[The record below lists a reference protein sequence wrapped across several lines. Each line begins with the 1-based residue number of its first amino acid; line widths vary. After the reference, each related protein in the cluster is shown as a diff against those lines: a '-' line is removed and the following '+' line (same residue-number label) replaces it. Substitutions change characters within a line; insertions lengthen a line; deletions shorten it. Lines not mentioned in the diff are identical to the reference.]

1 MKILKLAAE
10 EGEVQVDEALREL
23 LEGKA
28 EAVITVE
35 SIRELLAKL
44 DTIPPVT
51 MVEVAPVDLAS
62 FDQLCTGGAAMSAVA
77 DVRPALIG
85 HLKDLHLPTVR
96 ECYEETARR
105 AERETL
111 SYEQYLLEVISREC
125 EQRRK
130 SKVQRLLKDSALPLE
145 KSLQN
150 FDLKRLPAK
159 AARQLRTLLDGG
171 FLDRKENVLVFG
183 NPGSGKSHLLTAL
196 AQELVVVRERKMH
209 FTKCAL
215 LMQDLL
221 AAKRDLRLSREI
233 KRLGRYDG
241 LIIDDLGYLQQSRD
255 DMEVV
260 FTLLAERYERGSV
273 LMTSNLPFSKWEA
286 IFKDAMMTAAAIDRL
301 VHHSVI
307 IELNI
312 PSYRVEHAKKKQ
324 QAENQADG

>member
-1 MKILKLAAE
+1 
-10 EGEVQVDEALREL
+10 
-23 LEGKA
+23 
-28 EAVITVE
+28 
-35 SIRELLAKL
+35 
-44 DTIPPVT
+44 
-51 MVEVAPVDLAS
+51 
-62 FDQLCTGGAAMSAVA
+62 MSAMA
-77 DVRPALIG
+77 EVRPALMG
-85 HLKDLHLPTVR
+85 HLKELHLPTVR
-96 ECYEETARR
+96 ECYEDTARR

-130 SKVQRLLKDSALPLE
+130 SRVQRLLRESALPLE
-145 KSLQN
+145 KSLEN
-150 FDLKRLPAK
+150 FNVKRLPTK
-159 AARQLRTLLDGG
+159 AQRQLRTLLEGG

-196 AQELVVVRERKMH
+196 AQDLVVARERRLH
-209 FTKCAL
+209 FTKCSL

-233 KRLGRYDG
+233 KRLGRYEG
-241 LIIDDLGYLQQSRD
+241 LIIDDLGYIQQTRD

-273 LMTSNLPFSKWEA
+273 LMTSNLQFSKWEA

-301 VHHSVI
+301 VHHCVI

-312 PSYRVEHAKKKQ
+312 PSYRAEEAKRNQ
-324 QAENQADG
+324 QSDGQTEGQ

>member
-1 MKILKLAAE
+1 
-10 EGEVQVDEALREL
+10 
-23 LEGKA
+23 
-28 EAVITVE
+28 
-35 SIRELLAKL
+35 
-44 DTIPPVT
+44 
-51 MVEVAPVDLAS
+51 
-62 FDQLCTGGAAMSAVA
+62 MSAVA
-77 DVRPALIG
+77 DIRPALMG

-96 ECYEETARR
+96 ECYEDTARR

-145 KSLQN
+145 N
-150 FDLKRLPAK
+150 FNLKRLPAK
-159 AARQLRTLLDGG
+159 AIRQFRTLLDGS

-273 LMTSNLPFSKWEA
+273 LMTSNLAFSKWEA

-312 PSYRVEHAKKKQ
+312 SSYRVEHAKKNQ
-324 QAENQADG
+324 QAQSQGEGE